1 MEYPCRFCHDTSPP
15 LITPCNCQGSVKYIH
30 KKCILRWA
38 TIDGT
43 LDLSKFTCSLCMS
56 PYHIAP
62 PSLET
67 FVTDSST
74 VNMLLYHSTPASIII
89 NYLSI
94 LIGIHTG
101 QTISERLMAAH
112 LCIYILYVSLYCVY
126 VRIQNMDLYATI
138 AYDRR
143 SYMYGLIQVYSSYA
157 CFTEQYALMSI
168 TAMLAHTVL
177 WREHVTILELVNESL
192 LKNE

>member
-1 MEYPCRFCHDTSPP
+1 MEYPCRFCHDTTPP

-38 TIDGT
+38 TIDGS

-62 PSLET
+62 PCFET
-67 FVTDSST
+67 FFTDSFV
-74 VNMLLYHSTPASIII
+74 VNTLLYNSTPASIIL

-94 LIGIHTG
+94 LVGIHTG

-112 LCIYILYVSLYCVY
+112 LCIYILYATLYCAY
-126 VRIQNMDLYATI
+126 VRIQNMDLYMKI
-138 AYDRR
+138 VYERR
-143 SYMYGLIQVYSSYA
+143 SFMYGLIQLYSSYA
-157 CFTEQYALMSI
+157 CMTQQHALMSI

-177 WREHVTILELVNESL
+177 WREHITILELVNQAL